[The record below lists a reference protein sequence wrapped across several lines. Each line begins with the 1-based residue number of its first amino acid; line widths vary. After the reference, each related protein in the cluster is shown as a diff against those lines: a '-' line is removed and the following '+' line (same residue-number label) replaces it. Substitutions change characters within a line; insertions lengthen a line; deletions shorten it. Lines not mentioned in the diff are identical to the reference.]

1 MKAAILSLGCPRNL
15 VDSEVIL
22 GSLKRRGA
30 RIVEPDASPDT
41 LVINTCSFIASAREE
56 SVEAIITAAELKK
69 TGRIKRLVVCGCLPQ
84 LYRDRLLDEVP
95 EIDLI
100 VGTSDFPKIATLL
113 ERSSGE
119 AGTRSGVSRNPSYIY
134 DGRLQRSSLTKPHYA
149 YVKIAE
155 GCDNHCSY
163 CIISRLRG
171 RFRSRTV
178 NSVADEVK
186 RLASSGKLKEIIL
199 IGQDTTS
206 FGLDRGKPEL
216 AALLKELCR
225 MRNSIRWIRLLYTH
239 PAHYTDGLIKTVA
252 GEERVCKYLDLP
264 VQHSSDKILR
274 AMNRRTTRG
283 AIVRLI
289 ERLRKEIPG
298 LVLRTSVIVGFPG
311 ETEEDFKGL
320 LEFIREMR
328 FERLGAFTYS
338 REDATP
344 AAKFA
349 RQVTGK
355 VKRERFDAVMELQKE
370 ISTGVSKEFLG
381 RTLDVLIDERSGE
394 ARDTWIGRT
403 YADAPDI
410 DGEVH
415 ASGKGIKAGDFC
427 RVRITDT
434 MEYDLV
440 GETV

>member
-1 MKAAILSLGCPRNL
+1 
-15 VDSEVIL
+15 
-22 GSLKRRGA
+22 
-30 RIVEPDASPDT
+30 
-41 LVINTCSFIASAREE
+41 
-56 SVEAIITAAELKK
+56 
-69 TGRIKRLVVCGCLPQ
+69 
-84 LYRDRLLDEVP
+84 
-95 EIDLI
+95 
-100 VGTSDFPKIATLL
+100 
-113 ERSSGE
+113 
-119 AGTRSGVSRNPSYIY
+119 
-134 DGRLQRSSLTKPHYA
+134 
-149 YVKIAE
+149 
-155 GCDNHCSY
+155 
-163 CIISRLRG
+163 
-171 RFRSRTV
+171 
-178 NSVADEVK
+178 
-186 RLASSGKLKEIIL
+186 
-199 IGQDTTS
+199 
-206 FGLDRGKPEL
+206 
-216 AALLKELCR
+216 
-225 MRNSIRWIRLLYTH
+225 
-239 PAHYTDGLIKTVA
+239 
-252 GEERVCKYLDLP
+252 
-264 VQHSSDKILR
+264 
-274 AMNRRTTRG
+274 
-283 AIVRLI
+283 
-289 ERLRKEIPG
+289 LRKEIPG